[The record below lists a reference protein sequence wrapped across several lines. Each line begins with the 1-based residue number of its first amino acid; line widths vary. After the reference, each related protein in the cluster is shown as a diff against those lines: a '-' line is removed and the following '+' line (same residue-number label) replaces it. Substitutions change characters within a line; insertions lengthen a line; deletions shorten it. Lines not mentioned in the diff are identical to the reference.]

1 MQEGDELERQV
12 DNNTGNQ
19 VVPERSGEALGCVCV
34 CAWACVRVRVCD
46 RENPMKSIC
55 TSAVPPFLKP
65 NPTEFSLLCRRGLYA
80 PHSQPVCLHPHPL
93 GYYKLL

>member
-1 MQEGDELERQV
+1 MQEGDKLERQV

-19 VVPERSGEALGCVCV
+19 VVPERSGEALG
-34 CAWACVRVRVCD
+34 CVRVRVCD

-65 NPTEFSLLCRRGLYA
+65 NPTGFSLLCRRGLYA
-80 PHSQPVCLHPHPL
+80 PQLPASLPPSSSSGVL
-93 GYYKLL
+93 